1 LTLQEHVKM
10 KLSQRILGYGAV
22 ILGGISILVGALP
35 WFHVVG
41 EAYFVGFVLFGA
53 GVWILVGP
61 EVRDSARKALAVRRE
76 ARRASRRTTRRP
88 GREPV
93 IIDPL
98 LPVRILKLAR
108 EQGGTLTV
116 AQVAMEL
123 TVPLD
128 HAEAGL
134 NECVRAGN
142 AIPDYDIPRAH
153 AFYRF
158 PEFAEPEPPRL
169 SS

>member
-1 LTLQEHVKM
+1 M
-10 KLSQRILGYGAV
+10 KLSQRIIGYGAV
-22 ILGGISILVGALP
+22 ILGAVSVLVGALP
-35 WFHVVG
+35 WFGVQV
-41 EAYFVGFVLFGA
+41 EAYAVGIVFFATGAWVLA
-53 GVWILVGP
+53 GP
-61 EVRDSARKALAVRRE
+61 ELRDTAMRAIAAARE
-76 ARRASRRTTRRP
+76 ARRSSRRATRRP
-88 GREPV
+88 GRDPV

-108 EQGGTLTV
+108 EMGGTLTV

-142 AIPDYDIPRAH
+142 AIPDYDIPRGH
-153 AFYRF
+153 AVYRF
-158 PEFAEPEPPRL
+158 PEFAEPDPPRL

>member
-1 LTLQEHVKM
+1 M
-10 KLSQRILGYGAV
+10 KLSQRIIGYGAV
-22 ILGGISILVGALP
+22 ILGALSVLVGALP
-35 WFHVVG
+35 WFGVQV
-41 EAYFVGFVLFGA
+41 EAYAVGVVFFATGAWVLA
-53 GVWILVGP
+53 GQEL
-61 EVRDSARKALAVRRE
+61 RDTAMRALAAARE
-76 ARRASRRTTRRP
+76 ARRTSRRAARRP
-88 GREPV
+88 GRKPV
-93 IIDPL
+93 VIDPL

-108 EQGGTLTV
+108 EMGGTLTV

-153 AFYRF
+153 ALYRF
-158 PEFAEPEPPRL
+158 PEFAEPDPPRL
-169 SS
+169 SN

>member
-1 LTLQEHVKM
+1 M
-10 KLSQRILGYGAV
+10 KLSQRIIGYGAV
-22 ILGGISILVGALP
+22 ILGAVSVLVGALP
-35 WFHVVG
+35 WFGVQV
-41 EAYFVGFVLFGA
+41 EAYAVGIVFFATGAWVLA
-53 GVWILVGP
+53 GP
-61 EVRDSARKALAVRRE
+61 ELRDTAMRANAAARE
-76 ARRASRRTTRRP
+76 ARRSSRRATRRP
-88 GREPV
+88 GRDPV

-108 EQGGTLTV
+108 EMGGTLTV

-142 AIPDYDIPRAH
+142 AIPDYDIPRGH
-153 AFYRF
+153 AVYRF
-158 PEFAEPEPPRL
+158 PEFAEPDPPRL

>member
-1 LTLQEHVKM
+1 VQM
-10 KLSQRILGYGAV
+10 KLSQRIIGYGAV
-22 ILGGISILVGALP
+22 ILGAVSVLVGALP
-35 WFHVVG
+35 WFGVQV
-41 EAYFVGFVLFGA
+41 EAYAVGIVFFATGAWVLA
-53 GVWILVGP
+53 GP
-61 EVRDSARKALAVRRE
+61 ELRDTAMRAIAAARE
-76 ARRASRRTTRRP
+76 ARRSSRRATRRP
-88 GREPV
+88 GRDPV

-108 EQGGTLTV
+108 EMGGTLTV

-142 AIPDYDIPRAH
+142 AIPDYDIPRGH
-153 AFYRF
+153 AVYRF
-158 PEFAEPEPPRL
+158 PEFAEPDPPRL

>member
-1 LTLQEHVKM
+1 M
-10 KLSQRILGYGAV
+10 KLSQRIIGYGAV
-22 ILGGISILVGALP
+22 ILGALSVLVGALP
-35 WFHVVG
+35 WFGVQA
-41 EAYFVGFVLFGA
+41 EAYAVGIVFFATGA
-53 GVWILVGP
+53 WILAGP
-61 EVRDSARKALAVRRE
+61 ELRDTATRALAAARE
-76 ARRASRRTTRRP
+76 ARRSSRRAARRP
-88 GREPV
+88 GRDPV
-93 IIDPL
+93 VIDPL

-108 EQGGTLTV
+108 ELGGTLTV

-153 AFYRF
+153 ALYRF
-158 PEFAEPEPPRL
+158 PEFAEPDPPRL

>member
-1 LTLQEHVKM
+1 M
-10 KLSQRILGYGAV
+10 KLSQRIIGYGAV
-22 ILGGISILVGALP
+22 IIGAISVLVGALP
-35 WFHVVG
+35 WFGVTV
-41 EAYFVGFVLFGA
+41 EAYAVGIVFFGA
-53 GVWILVGP
+53 GAWILAGR
-61 EVRDSARKALAVRRE
+61 ELRDTAIRALAAARETRRSS
-76 ARRASRRTTRRP
+76 RRATRRP

-93 IIDPL
+93 VIDPL
-98 LPVRILKLAR
+98 LPVRILRLAR
-108 EQGGTLTV
+108 EQGGVLTV

-153 AFYRF
+153 ALYRF
-158 PEFAEPEPPRL
+158 PEFAEPDPPRL

>member
-1 LTLQEHVKM
+1 M
-10 KLSQRILGYGAV
+10 KLSQRIVGYGAV
-22 ILGGISILVGALP
+22 ILGALSVLVGALP
-35 WFHVVG
+35 WFGVQV
-41 EAYFVGFVLFGA
+41 EAYAVGIVFFVSGS
-53 GVWILVGP
+53 WILAGP
-61 EVRDSARKALAVRRE
+61 ELRDTARRAFKAARE
-76 ARRASRRTTRRP
+76 ARRGARRAAGRP
-88 GREPV
+88 GRVPI

-98 LPVRILKLAR
+98 LPVRILKLAK
-108 EQGGTLTV
+108 EQGGTLTI

-153 AFYRF
+153 ALYRF
-158 PEFAEPEPPRL
+158 PEFAAPDSPRL

>member
-1 LTLQEHVKM
+1 M
-10 KLSQRILGYGAV
+10 KLSQRIIGYGAV
-22 ILGGISILVGALP
+22 ILGAVRVLVGALP
-35 WFHVVG
+35 WFGVQV
-41 EAYFVGFVLFGA
+41 EAYAVGIVFFATGAWVLA
-53 GVWILVGP
+53 GP
-61 EVRDSARKALAVRRE
+61 ELRDTAMRAIAAARE
-76 ARRASRRTTRRP
+76 ARRSSRRATRRP
-88 GREPV
+88 GRDPV

-108 EQGGTLTV
+108 EMGGTLTV

-142 AIPDYDIPRAH
+142 AIPDYDIPRGH
-153 AFYRF
+153 AVYRF
-158 PEFAEPEPPRL
+158 PEFAEPDPPRL

>member
-1 LTLQEHVKM
+1 M
-10 KLSQRILGYGAV
+10 KLSQRIIGYGAV
-22 ILGGISILVGALP
+22 ILGAVSVLVGVLP
-35 WFHVVG
+35 WFGVQV
-41 EAYFVGFVLFGA
+41 EAYAVGIVFFATGAWVLA
-53 GVWILVGP
+53 GP
-61 EVRDSARKALAVRRE
+61 ELRDTAMRAIAAARE
-76 ARRASRRTTRRP
+76 ARRSSRRATRRP
-88 GREPV
+88 GRDPV

-108 EQGGTLTV
+108 EMGGTLTV

-142 AIPDYDIPRAH
+142 AIPDYDIPRGH
-153 AFYRF
+153 AVYRF
-158 PEFAEPEPPRL
+158 PEFAEPDPPRL